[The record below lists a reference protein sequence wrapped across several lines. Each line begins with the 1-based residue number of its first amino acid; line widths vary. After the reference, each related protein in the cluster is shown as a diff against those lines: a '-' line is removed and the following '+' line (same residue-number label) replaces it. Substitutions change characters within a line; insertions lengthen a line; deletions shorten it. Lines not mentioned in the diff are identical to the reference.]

1 MAGAQSEGHEN
12 LTGADCK
19 RIAKGVQ
26 DYAWEGIHD
35 VLRVSLSLPPPRLT
49 SSITTDNCPNGG
61 GSDETKPGRSTGLK
75 YRRLLA

>member
-1 MAGAQSEGHEN
+1 MKLGKANAMAGAQSEGHEN

-35 VLRVSLSLPPPRLT
+35 VLRVSLSLPPPLDQLDHDGQLPQRGRL
-49 SSITTDNCPNGG
+49 
-61 GSDETKPGRSTGLK
+61 
-75 YRRLLA
+75 